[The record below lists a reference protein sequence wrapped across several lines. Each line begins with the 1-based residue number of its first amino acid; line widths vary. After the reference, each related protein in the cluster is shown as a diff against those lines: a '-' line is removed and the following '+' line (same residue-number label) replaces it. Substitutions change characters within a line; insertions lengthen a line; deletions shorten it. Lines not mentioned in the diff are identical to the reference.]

1 MHLRSERTRCLTEK
15 QNREKELKIA
25 FKQTFSRNTLSQQE
39 F

>member
-1 MHLRSERTRCLTEK
+1 MNLRSERTSCLTEK

-25 FKQTFSRNTLSQQE
+25 FKQTFSRNTSSQQE